1 MTGGALGRDSR
12 RVTDLDNVDD
22 VELKITN
29 KEGIFVTERK
39 AERWGKKPEELRGG
53 GGRGESV
60 QCSLQNSPRDRP

>member
-12 RVTDLDNVDD
+12 WVTDLDNVDD

-39 AERWGKKPEELRGG
+39 AERWGK
-53 GGRGESV
+53 
-60 QCSLQNSPRDRP
+60 NT